1 MRLLIKKQG
10 SILSVWITRPIIAAA
25 MNSFVMELATYL
37 REATGA
43 IMFTSTFKAFDGA
56 VDIMRCRASM
66 NRRMGFR
73 NRFYYVVEGRSTKM
87 AFLSK

>member
-1 MRLLIKKQG
+1 MIKNQG
-10 SILSVWITRPIIAAA
+10 SILSAWLSHPVIVAA
-25 MNSFVMELATYL
+25 NSFVMVLATYL

-43 IMFTSTFKAFDGA
+43 IIFTSTFKAFDRA

-66 NRRMGFR
+66 NQRMRFR
-73 NRFYYVVEGRSTKM
+73 NRFHYVVEGRSTKM